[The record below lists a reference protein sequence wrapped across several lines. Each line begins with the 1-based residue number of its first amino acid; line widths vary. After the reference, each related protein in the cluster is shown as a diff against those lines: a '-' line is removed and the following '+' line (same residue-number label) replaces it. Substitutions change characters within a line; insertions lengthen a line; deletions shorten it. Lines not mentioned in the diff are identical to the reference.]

1 MEFNYAK
8 LRGKIVE
15 VYGSQKDLSKAIG
28 ISEQTISSKLN
39 NKKYWTQ
46 SEIEKM
52 CELLNISPAEI
63 TAYFFTPEIE

>member
-15 VYGSQKDLSKAIG
+15 VYGTQKGLSKAIG
-28 ISEQTISSKLN
+28 ISEHTISSKLN
-39 NKKYWTQ
+39 NKNYWTQ
-46 SEIEKM
+46 SEITKM
-52 CELLNISPAEI
+52 CELLNISSAEI